1 MKILRRYQSGVNTMR
16 MNGIIQGENL
26 TNERIRPRDEPW
38 GGPSFNGWVKKEQ
51 SQNETEEGAV

>member
-1 MKILRRYQSGVNTMR
+1 MR